1 MILSAL
7 ASSPSLNKITQ
18 FSCDLNYSWFS
29 EGKESNC
36 ELLCQAI
43 RGMKS
48 LTHLNLAGIDLKSEE
63 MCDQVVSAIVALS
76 QIRNSR
82 LTHIDLYYA
91 GVNYNRNFSASA
103 KQQIADLEAKGIE
116 ISEDDYEDDE

>member
-7 ASSPSLNKITQ
+7 ASSPSLSKITQ
-18 FSCDLNYSWFS
+18 FSCERNMSWFS

-48 LTHLNLAGIDLKSEE
+48 LTHLNLECIELSSEKCE
-63 MCDQVVSAIVALS
+63 QVVSAIVAQS
-76 QIRNSR
+76 QIPNSR
-82 LTHIDLYYA
+82 LTHIDLRYA
-91 GVNYNRNFSASA
+91 GGYNNENFSASA
-103 KQQIADLEAKGIE
+103 KQHIADLKAKGIE
-116 ISEDDYEDDE
+116 IKE

>member
-7 ASSPSLNKITQ
+7 ASSPSLSKITQ
-18 FSCDLNYSWFS
+18 FSCERNMSWFS

-48 LTHLNLAGIDLKSEE
+48 LTHLNLCLIKLSSES
-63 MCDQVVSAIVALS
+63 MCEQVVSAIVAQS
-76 QIRNSR
+76 QIPNSR
-82 LTHIDLYYA
+82 LTHIDLRYA
-91 GVNYNRNFSASA
+91 GGYNNENFSASA
-103 KQQIADLEAKGIE
+103 KQHIADLKAKGIE
-116 ISEDDYEDDE
+116 IKE